1 MKLFDD
7 LRNLDRNNIGGW
19 PRSVKTFF
27 SVLVVIVILLAGWYF
42 FISSKQDDLAVAQQ
56 KEIQLKQEF
65 SDKQAKVVNLQA
77 LKGQLQEM
85 NDLLRQMLRQLPSK
99 TEMPALLVDIS
110 QTALSAG
117 LETELFQPGPETP
130 KEFYAEQPIAIRM
143 IGSYHQFGTFIS
155 GVASLPRVV
164 ILTMHDVSLHPEQAT
179 AGNAPPPGGQLVL
192 EGTVKTYRYLGDEES
207 NAAVGGNKPAT
218 PSQTPAGG
226 GK

>member
-1 MKLFDD
+1 MKLLDD

-27 SVLVVIVILLAGWYF
+27 IVVLILVILLVGWYF
-42 FISSKQDDLAVAQQ
+42 FVSDKQDDLAAAQQ
-56 KEIQLKQEF
+56 KEVQLKQEF
-65 SDKQAKVVNLQA
+65 SSKQAQVINLQA
-77 LKGQLQEM
+77 LKVQLAEM

-117 LETELFQPGPETP
+117 LETELFQPGPESP

-143 IGSYHQFGTFIS
+143 MGTYHQFGTFIS

-164 ILTMHDVSLHPEQAT
+164 ILTMHDVSLHPQQASAT
-179 AGNAPPPGGQLVL
+179 KGAPPPGGQLVM
-192 EGTVKTYRYLGDEES
+192 EGTVKTYRYLGDEET
-207 NAAVGGNKPAT
+207 AAATSKKPGKAPANK
-218 PSQTPAGG
+218 G

>member
-27 SVLVVIVILLAGWYF
+27 TVLVVVVILLIGWYF
-42 FISSKQDDLAVAQQ
+42 FISDKQDELATAQA
-56 KEIQLKQEF
+56 KEVQLKQEF
-65 SDKQAKVVNLQA
+65 SDKQAQVINLQA
-77 LKGQLQEM
+77 LKVQLGEM

-117 LETELFQPGPETP
+117 LETELFEPGPESP

-143 IGSYHQFGTFIS
+143 MGTYHQFGTFIS

-164 ILTMHDVSLHPEQAT
+164 ILTMHDVSLHPEQASSDK
-179 AGNAPPPGGQLVL
+179 NAPPPGGRLVM
-192 EGTVKTYRYLGDEES
+192 EGTVKTYRYLGDEET
-207 NAAVGGNKPAT
+207 NAAIGKQPAT
-218 PSQTPAGG
+218 G